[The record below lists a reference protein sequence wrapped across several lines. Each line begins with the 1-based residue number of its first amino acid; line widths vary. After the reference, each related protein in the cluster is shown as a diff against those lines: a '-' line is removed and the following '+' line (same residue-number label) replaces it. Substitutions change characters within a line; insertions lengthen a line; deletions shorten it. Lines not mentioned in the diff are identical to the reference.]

1 LLTIKNNH
9 KQYLIMKNLKLT
21 FVAIALFI
29 GINSFAQKGTK
40 IGVINSNELLAAMP
54 EKNQVQKQLEDYAKQ
69 LEDAFMTMQKE
80 YETKL
85 AEYQANQA
93 TYSDIIKQTK
103 IKELTDLEQRIQAF
117 QQSAQQDLQNKE
129 SELLQPIIDKA
140 KKAIEDVAKE
150 NGYTLILDSG
160 VGVVLYSVDADD
172 ILPLVLKKLGIS
184 STTTGK

>member
-1 LLTIKNNH
+1 
-9 KQYLIMKNLKLT
+9 MKTLKLT
-21 FVAIALFI
+21 FIAIALFI
-29 GINSFAQKGTK
+29 GINTFAQKGTK

-54 EKNQVQKQLEDYAKQ
+54 EKNQVQKELENYAKE
-69 LEDAFMTMQKE
+69 LESAFMTMQKE

-93 TYSDIIKQTK
+93 SYSDIIKKTK

-117 QQSAQQDLQNKE
+117 QQSAQEDLQNKE

-150 NGYTLILDSG
+150 HGYTLVLDSG
-160 VGVVLYSVDADD
+160 VGVVLYSVEGDD

-184 STTTGK
+184 SATGK

>member
-1 LLTIKNNH
+1 
-9 KQYLIMKNLKLT
+9 MKTLKLT
-21 FVAIALFI
+21 FIAIALFV
-29 GINSFAQKGTK
+29 GMNSFAQKGTK
-40 IGVINSNELLAAMP
+40 IGVINSNDLLAAMP
-54 EKNQVQKQLEDYAKQ
+54 EKSQVQKQLEEYAKQ
-69 LEDAFMTMQKE
+69 LEDAFMSMQKE

-117 QQSAQQDLQNKE
+117 QQNAQQDLQNKE

-150 NGYTLILDSG
+150 HGYTLILDSG

-172 ILPLVLKKLGIS
+172 ILPLVLKKLGIN
-184 STTTGK
+184 TGN